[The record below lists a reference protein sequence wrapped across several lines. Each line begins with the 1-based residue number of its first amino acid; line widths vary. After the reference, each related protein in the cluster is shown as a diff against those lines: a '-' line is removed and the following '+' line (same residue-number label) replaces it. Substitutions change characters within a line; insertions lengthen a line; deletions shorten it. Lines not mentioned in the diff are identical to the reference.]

1 MSRDPQRCRA
11 AYFPRVSVARE
22 GGRGEKVCELFTMR
36 CTAGLGAK
44 EERMEGSGGGD
55 SGCAERT
62 DGCNLHV
69 VVLVN
74 GPTDGWSG

>member
-1 MSRDPQRCRA
+1 MERSALEQAPLQIKTKQSANHA
-11 AYFPRVSVARE
+11 A
-22 GGRGEKVCELFTMR
+22 RGEKVRELFTMC